1 MCIYFS
7 KINFEHLG
15 NMFSRWGQTPL
26 TEAILFKHTKVAS
39 LIRRHERAL
48 NVQSGKPG
56 GKVRDF

>member
-1 MCIYFS
+1 
-7 KINFEHLG
+7 
-15 NMFSRWGQTPL
+15 MFSRWGQTPL

-56 GKVRDF
+56 GKVRDFINK